1 MNLGMALR
9 ISLKNN
15 KVSQSELARKLGVSR
30 GTINKH
36 LHRWENGK
44 IPTLTT
50 LKKMVFWIK
59 WRLQKI
65 FKVHVRF
72 FNLHKLLYH
81 FNINFI

>member
-50 LKKMVFWIK
+50 LKKMVF
-59 WRLQKI
+59 
-65 FKVHVRF
+65 
-72 FNLHKLLYH
+72 
-81 FNINFI
+81 